1 LIGTKLTRTTADQQL
16 DPHSFDIH
24 MLSTAR
30 GLRATA
36 TGDLIAHIPDVDGI
50 LVRFLMR
57 THGRRKMAVVID
69 ALIEGLDLLPG
80 GLSQDQTI

>member
-1 LIGTKLTRTTADQQL
+1 
-16 DPHSFDIH
+16 

-69 ALIEGLDLLPG
+69 ALSGSWILLPG
-80 GLSQDQTI
+80 DLSQDQKI